1 MKKVFYFTA
10 FMLCIVAGVSLTCFA
25 QPTKNHVI
33 TEIDGDVVIDWYSE
47 SETLT
52 PFDEGWGEGFCE
64 GWKDVRIHG
73 VLIHHGLLVLIGIVE
88 IHIDV
93 DITVGLSMEAVKLKD
108 IQTVVNNIILN

>member
-33 TEIDGDVVIDWYSE
+33 TEIYGDVVIDWYSE

-64 GWKDVRIHG
+64 GWKDVKGQNTWCPNTPWSPSPDWDCGDSYRCG
-73 VLIHHGLLVLIGIVE
+73 YNRGFKYGSCQAQGY
-88 IHIDV
+88 
-93 DITVGLSMEAVKLKD
+93 TNCSK
-108 IQTVVNNIILN
+108 